1 MHLPALQGVVFLLH
15 QQNENKKHNAMKT
28 FIFSAALAL
37 LLFTAVNASNDGT
50 ISSSKTKVYVF
61 QNNTE
66 SVDIYL
72 SKNSDESVKIRIETE
87 AGDALLK
94 KSVEQDGN
102 RYFRYHLNEL
112 PEGKYLVKIEQA
124 GKVISSTTISRN

>member
-1 MHLPALQGVVFLLH
+1 
-15 QQNENKKHNAMKT
+15 MKT
-28 FIFSAALAL
+28 FIFFAALAL
-37 LLFTAVNASNDGT
+37 LLSTAVNASNDGT
-50 ISSSKTKVYVF
+50 TTSSETKVHVF

-72 SKNSDESVKIRIETE
+72 SKNSDESVKIRIESE

>member
-1 MHLPALQGVVFLLH
+1 MHLPALPDVVFLLH

-28 FIFSAALAL
+28 FILFAALAL
-37 LLFTAVNASNDGT
+37 LLSTAVNASNDGT
-50 ISSSKTKVYVF
+50 TTSSETKVHVF

-72 SKNSDESVKIRIETE
+72 SKNSDESVKIRIESE

-112 PEGKYLVKIEQA
+112 PEGKYLIKIEQA